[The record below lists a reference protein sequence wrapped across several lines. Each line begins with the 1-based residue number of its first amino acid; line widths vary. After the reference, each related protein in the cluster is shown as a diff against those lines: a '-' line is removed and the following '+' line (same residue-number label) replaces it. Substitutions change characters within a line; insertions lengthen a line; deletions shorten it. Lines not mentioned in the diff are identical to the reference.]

1 MARNRTRAQK
11 SAAKNKARQLGI
23 LCLPHQRRL
32 PLEYRTIF
40 YELLEVE
47 EGRIEERAPVLPFQ
61 LGVWP
66 TETMTAKIMRH
77 VENFKL
83 ASRLTPFAELP
94 VH

>member
-23 LCLPHQRRL
+23 LCLSHQRRL
-32 PLEYRTIF
+32 PLEYRTILR
-40 YELLEVE
+40 ELLEVE
-47 EGRIEERAPVLPFQ
+47 AGRIEERAPVLPFQ

-77 VENFKL
+77 IENFREATRVK
-83 ASRLTPFAELP
+83 TFAELP